1 MIFYLQIVSKIGEE
15 FIVRNIPA
23 LHKDNAGLSRGEAQV
38 GYIKEASDLTAP
50 HNMHFY
56 KMRRKKGKV
65 WSSVWLGIKDSGLHI
80 YEVCFYYF
88 KTICLRK
95 FKSCNFAK
103 LMKSV

>member
-1 MIFYLQIVSKIGEE
+1 MLYIQIISKIGKD
-15 FIVRNIPA
+15 FIIHNIPA

-65 WSSVWLGIKDSGLHI
+65 WSSAWLGIKDSGLHI
-80 YEVCFYYF
+80 YEVYSCF
-88 KTICLRK
+88 KTILLGETAVI
-95 FKSCNFAK
+95 FPS
-103 LMKSV
+103 